1 MSKTYDGVYHEKQVK
16 ELCALHALNNLFQ
29 KKQAFTKQELDE
41 ICQSL
46 SPDVWINPHR
56 SLLGLGNYDVNVIMT
71 ALQRRGCEAIWF
83 DKRKDPSCLQLD
95 RISGF
100 ILNVPSDY
108 RLGFVL
114 LPLRRKHWVAIRQV
128 AGTYYNLDSKLDS
141 PVLIGLH
148 THPASERSGI
158 ESRWNK
164 YFLQYLPHLLLNGRE
179 KERREL
185 EISIE
190 QLLLVAMRF
199 LKIRKQK
206 KGPAPMLS
214 SCTNYNG
221 GPLMAHSRRRKMF
234 SLVLCTVIRPRPTI
248 QNLQQPKERPGIISL
263 DDELRVSYSSF
274 NLATATIFLNV

>member
-1 MSKTYDGVYHEKQVK
+1 MNKTYDGVYHEKQVK

-128 AGTYYNLDSKLDS
+128 AGTYYNLDSKLED
-141 PVLIGLH
+141 PVLIGLDEELV
-148 THPASERSGI
+148 TYLRRQLE
-158 ESRWNK
+158 NK
-164 YFLQYLPHLLLNGRE
+164 E
-179 KERREL
+179 KELFIVVSSENSEKWL
-185 EISIE
+185 KQAEEII
-190 QLLLVAMRF
+190 
-199 LKIRKQK
+199 
-206 KGPAPMLS
+206 
-214 SCTNYNG
+214 
-221 GPLMAHSRRRKMF
+221 
-234 SLVLCTVIRPRPTI
+234 PR
-248 QNLQQPKERPGIISL
+248 
-263 DDELRVSYSSF
+263 
-274 NLATATIFLNV
+274 